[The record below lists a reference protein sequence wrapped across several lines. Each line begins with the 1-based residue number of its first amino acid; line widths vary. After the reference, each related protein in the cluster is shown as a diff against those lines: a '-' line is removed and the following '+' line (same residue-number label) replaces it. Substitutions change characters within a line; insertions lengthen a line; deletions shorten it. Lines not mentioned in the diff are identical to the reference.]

1 MPIGGSG
8 RLYQVMGEKEQA
20 NAELAK
26 VNQLHKVQDEGLVRQ
41 MTGSPLAAQPH
52 SRSCFKHIAGPQ
64 RQKPRRS

>member
-41 MTGSPLAAQPH
+41 MAGSPLAAQP
-52 SRSCFKHIAGPQ
+52 Q
-64 RQKPRRS
+64 